1 MTYRQRMID
10 KLTAAFSP
18 TFLDV
23 VDESESH
30 HGHSGHHHDGE
41 THFLIR
47 IVAPAFAGVSR
58 VQRHRM
64 IHAVVEDELAER
76 VHALSI
82 EADPV

>member
-23 VDESESH
+23 IDESEKH
-30 HGHSGHHHDGE
+30 HGHGGHHAEGE
-41 THFLIR
+41 THFLIQ
-47 IVAPAFAGVSR
+47 IAAPAFAGVSR
-58 VQRHRM
+58 LQRHRM
-64 IHAVVEDELAER
+64 INEVVREELAER

-82 EADPV
+82 EADPA